1 MKILVVTLIFLLSKM
16 NLQSADFIIEGS
28 GIEETVSIFNYD
40 KEKLFILW
48 KAKVQNKNN
57 LGVLS
62 VGNCGGT
69 IQMLNGQQ
77 EQNIMCEIRNKYGK
91 FNWINNKAK
100 GDAGAAAG
108 NANTQHFII
117 VGGDGVWKDFIGVKC
132 LGAYFGMP
140 ENHFT
145 WKGKCNVPDSLMKNT
160 KQKIANFKEDN

>member
-1 MKILVVTLIFLLSKM
+1 MI
-16 NLQSADFIIEGS
+16 
-28 GIEETVSIFNYD
+28 
-40 KEKLFILW
+40 
-48 KAKVQNKNN
+48 
-57 LGVLS
+57 
-62 VGNCGGT
+62 
-69 IQMLNGQQ
+69 NGQQ

-145 WKGKCNVPDSLMKNT
+145 WKGKCNVPDSLLRNT
-160 KQKIANFKEDN
+160 KEKIGCSSLFFLGCSMGCRGAVPINFTFC

>member
-1 MKILVVTLIFLLSKM
+1 MKLFLLCIILLMSKV
-16 NLQSADFIIEGS
+16 NLYSADFTIEGS
-28 GIEETVSIFNYD
+28 GIEETVSLFSYD

-62 VGNCGGT
+62 VGDCGGT
-69 IQMLNGQQ
+69 IEMINGRQ

-91 FNWINNKAK
+91 FNWINNKAQ

-117 VGGDGVWKDFIGVKC
+117 VSGEGIWKDFVGVKC
-132 LGAYFGMP
+132 FGAYFGMP

-145 WKGKCNVPDSLMKNT
+145 WKGKCNVPNSLMSRT
-160 KQKIANFKEDN
+160 KEKIANFKEGS